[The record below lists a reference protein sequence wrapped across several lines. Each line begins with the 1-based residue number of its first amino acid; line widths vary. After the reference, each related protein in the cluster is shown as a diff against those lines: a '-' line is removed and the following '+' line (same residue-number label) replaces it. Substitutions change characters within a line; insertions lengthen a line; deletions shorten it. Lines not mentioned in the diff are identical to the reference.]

1 MIILSME
8 TSEDI
13 KEVRDLLQSLI
24 KAKKTLRMYP
34 RNNPVYI
41 KTMQDLYEKFLGFFD
56 YKDNLILKIN
66 QNSIYYESEQIYYNS
81 EKEDNIALF
90 FFKDGLR
97 ELTFKKG
104 LDRQELEEFM
114 KIIAMDYEREMVD
127 DDVVIL
133 LWEKDFQNIQ
143 YVVDEA
149 HLVDMDEEDY
159 EMKAEKELRA
169 KVTDVDDLMK
179 AYADGFIKEDMTELS
194 IVPLTDKDLQML
206 VKELERD
213 SSDKTEKLAT
223 ILFEII
229 YQSESRD
236 DLGDVF
242 SFLKDTI
249 KFSMQHGEL
258 ASVSKV
264 MKKAKEVAGDP
275 LLTENEKKYMNMLS
289 LYLGSDEIIGLLA
302 EILDSGVDTDGSVWS
317 EFVEFLDK
325 NAVEPLVKYLGEL
338 KTVQARKN
346 VIDALIILGKKDI
359 QALSKGLADSRWY
372 VVRNIIYILR
382 KIGDKRAVEYLLK
395 TVRHGDAR
403 VRKEVIKALGELG
416 GREGIQILR
425 ECLDDPDGH
434 VRISA
439 AKAFGNIGSAVAKKI
454 IKDKVSDKAFK
465 ERDFEEKKEFYEVLS
480 SRWKDEEVF
489 DFLIR
494 TLRKRV
500 FFGRGK
506 NFEDR
511 ACAAL
516 GLGLMGN
523 KDALPMLYRFKDSNN
538 KLLREFSQT
547 AVKKL
552 EYGH

>member
-8 TSEDI
+8 ISEDI
-13 KEVRDLLQSLI
+13 KEVKDLLQSLI

-34 RNNPVYI
+34 QNNPVYI
-41 KTMQDLYEKFLGFFD
+41 KTMQELYDKFLGFFG
-56 YKDNLILKIN
+56 YKDELILKIN
-66 QNSIYYESEQIYYNS
+66 QNSIYYESEQVYYNS

-104 LDRQELEEFM
+104 MDQEELEEFM
-114 KIIAMDYEREMVD
+114 KITAMDYEREMVD
-127 DDVVIL
+127 DDIVIL
-133 LWEKDFQNIQ
+133 LWERDFQNIR

-149 HLVDMDEEDY
+149 HLVDEDEEDY
-159 EMKAEKELRA
+159 EMRAEKKLKE

-179 AYADGFIKEDMTELS
+179 AYADGFIKEDIRELS
-194 IVPLTDKDLQML
+194 IVPLSDKDLQTL

-213 SSDKTEKLAT
+213 SSDKTEKLAD

-229 YQSESRD
+229 YQSESRN
-236 DLGDVF
+236 DLEDVF
-242 SFLKDTI
+242 SFLKDDI
-249 KFSMQHGEL
+249 KFSMGHGEL

-264 MKKAKEVAGDP
+264 MKKAGEVAGDP
-275 LLTENEKKYMNMLS
+275 LLTEKEKKYMDMLS

-302 EILDSGVDTDGSVWS
+302 EMLDSGVETDRNVFN

-325 NAVEPLVKYLGEL
+325 NAVGPLVKYLGEL

-359 QALSKGLADSRWY
+359 HVLSRGLADSRWY

-395 TVRHGDAR
+395 TARHGDAR

-416 GREGIQILR
+416 GTEGIQILR
-425 ECLDDPDGH
+425 ECLDDPDGQ

-439 AKAFGNIGSAVAKKI
+439 ARAFGNIGSAVAKKI
-454 IKDKVSDKAFK
+454 IKDKISDKTFREK
-465 ERDFEEKKEFYEVLS
+465 GFDEKKQFYEVLS
-480 SRWKDEEVF
+480 KWKDEEVF
-489 DFLIR
+489 DFLLR
-494 TLRKRV
+494 TLKKKA
-500 FFGRGK
+500 FFGRGR
-506 NFEDR
+506 NFENR
-511 ACAAL
+511 ACAAF

-523 KDALPMLYRFKDSNN
+523 KDALPVLYKFKDSNN
-538 KLLREFSQT
+538 KLLREFSQA
-547 AVKKL
+547 AVKKI
-552 EYGH
+552 EYDR